1 MARLTAEKWEEI
13 KAIYAIG
20 QEPVL
25 TIAERFGVSHTAI
38 NKKAKSENWERL
50 DGVTV
55 AKAIESRAALK
66 SEVSKVSKSMKL
78 ETLHVE
84 TEIDKHAMIKAKTM
98 RNSELL
104 ADAIPAMIPLCDTPV
119 QLKTLA
125 DANKVI
131 AETGVDKGSLININ
145 NTNAQQNQNY
155 FADALAEV
163 RTATSTIVHEE

>member
-1 MARLTAEKWEEI
+1 MARLPPEKWDEV
-13 KAIYAIG
+13 KAVYCVG
-20 QEPVL
+20 KRTLED
-25 TIAERFGVSHTAI
+25 IAAEFGVSHAAI
-38 NKKAKSENWERL
+38 SQRAKKENWQRL
-50 DGVTV
+50 DAGLIGE
-55 AKAIESRAALK
+55 AIESRVELTK
-66 SEVSKVSKSMKL
+66 LTETYGLVSSVVNS
-78 ETLHVE
+78 
-84 TEIDKHAMIKAKTM
+84 EIDKHATIKAKTM

-163 RTATSTIVHEE
+163 RTATSTIVREE